1 MAVALAMKSNRPRRL
16 NNRTVSR
23 PPALYIHAGSLAQWG
38 DWRSPLQSRPIT
50 YRVDRICLR
59 VVITTC
65 TDERYYSTWWDGR
78 KCSMSNAQ
86 KKEKANY
93 ARLFERWRFLL
104 GRWKQTDNFQILKN
118 RTGYRS
124 YFSLCSSQFLS
135 SCLPCSLSLLN

>member
-65 TDERYYSTWWDGR
+65 TDERYYSTW
-78 KCSMSNAQ
+78 
-86 KKEKANY
+86 
-93 ARLFERWRFLL
+93 
-104 GRWKQTDNFQILKN
+104 
-118 RTGYRS
+118 
-124 YFSLCSSQFLS
+124 
-135 SCLPCSLSLLN
+135 